1 MHRRLSRGDYSQ
13 ACLGDSLTVDGRA
26 GKIAAVPVRRPPSNC
41 NVMTISASRVV
52 ADGPLAADILEL
64 AGDRVTWLPWQLALE
79 GSSEGIDAVYTY
91 GHPRLDGAMLDRLP
105 GVRVIS
111 NYGVGVDHIVLADAA
126 ARGIP
131 VGNTPG
137 ILDGATA
144 DMGFALLLAAAR
156 RLVEGDGYARSPKFT
171 TYDPGYML
179 GREVHHATLGIVGLG
194 RIGGQVARRA
204 RGFDMQVLYCNRR
217 RRMEVEAELGVEH
230 VSFAELLSRSDYV
243 MLCCPLTP
251 ETTGLIDAGALARM
265 KPTATLVNIARGA
278 VVDTAALTTALAA
291 RQIAAAALD
300 VTDPE
305 PLPRDHPLLSMSNV
319 VIAPHLG
326 SATLET
332 RRKMAQMSIENLF
345 AGLDG
350 RPLPYEVKPVPP
362 APRS

>member
-1 MHRRLSRGDYSQ
+1 MSTL
-13 ACLGDSLTVDGRA
+13 
-26 GKIAAVPVRRPPSNC
+26 AA
-41 NVMTISASRVV
+41 RVV
-52 ADGPLAADILEL
+52 ADGPLAADILDF
-64 AGDRVTWLPWQLALE
+64 AGERVTWLPWQVALE
-79 GSSEGIDAVYTY
+79 GSREAVDGVYTY

-111 NYGVGVDHIVLADAA
+111 NYGVGVDHIVLSDAA

-156 RLVEGDGYARSPKFT
+156 RLVEGDRYARSPRFT
-171 TYDPGYML
+171 VYDPGYLL
-179 GREVHHATLGIVGLG
+179 GREVHHATLGVVGLG

-204 RGFDMQVLYCNRR
+204 RGFDMRILYCNRHR
-217 RRMEVEAELGVEH
+217 RPDVETELGVEH
-230 VSFAELLSRSDYV
+230 VTFAELLARSDYV

-251 ETTGLIDAGALARM
+251 ETTRLIDAAALAQM
-265 KPTATLVNIARGA
+265 KPTATLINLARGA
-278 VVDTAALTTALAA
+278 VVDTAALTSALAK

-305 PLPRDHPLLSMSNV
+305 PLPRDHPLLSMPNV

-326 SATLET
+326 SATIET
-332 RRKMAQMSIENLF
+332 RRKMAQLSIENLF
-345 AGLDG
+345 AGLEG
-350 RPLPYEVKPVPP
+350 LPLPAP
-362 APRS
+362 AGS